1 MAMHI
6 IIDGYNLIRQ
16 SKRWSLI
23 DQQDIETGR
32 EALVDALAAY
42 KKVKP
47 HRITVVFD
55 GATAPA
61 YTAKRDRRKGI
72 AIQFSSRDET
82 ADDVIKRLARRDRE
96 KALVVSSDQEILQSA
111 ESCGAAV
118 INAAAFEAKLTQA
131 FWSDK
136 LTGADDDSDS
146 WAPTTKK
153 KGPSRRLPKRA
164 RKNRTKI
171 AKL

>member
-6 IIDGYNLIRQ
+6 IIDGYNLIRR
-16 SKRWSLI
+16 SKRWSVI
-23 DQQDIETGR
+23 DQQDLEAGR

-42 KKVKP
+42 RKVKP

-55 GATAPA
+55 GTSAPA

-72 AIQFSSRDET
+72 AVQFSNRGET

-96 KALVVSSDQEILQSA
+96 KALIVSSDQEVLQSA
-111 ESCGAAV
+111 ESFGAAV
-118 INAAAFEAKLTQA
+118 INAAAFEAKLTLA
-131 FWSDK
+131 SWSNN

-146 WAPTTKK
+146 WTPTTKK
-153 KGPSRRLPKRA
+153 KGQSRRLPKRA
-164 RKNRTKI
+164 RKNKSKI